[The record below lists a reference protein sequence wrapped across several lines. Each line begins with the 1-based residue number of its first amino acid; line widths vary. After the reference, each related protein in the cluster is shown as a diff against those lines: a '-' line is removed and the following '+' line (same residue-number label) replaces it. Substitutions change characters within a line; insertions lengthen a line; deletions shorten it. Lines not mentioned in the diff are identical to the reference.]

1 MILERISMMNTIASR
16 IIWLRESHGLNQA
29 DFSEKVGVTQ
39 SNISRIENGTQK
51 PSADTLV
58 ALSHFFGVTTD
69 WILFGDSSQDNKDE
83 DFLDVITDVELQKI
97 FIKIREQWITG
108 DDAERGWIKVQL
120 RKAFPEIAEETKKGD
135 A

>member
-1 MILERISMMNTIASR
+1 MNTIASR
-16 IIWLRESHGLNQA
+16 IIWLRESNGLNQA

-69 WILFGDSSQDNKDE
+69 WILFGDSSQDKKDE

-120 RKAFPEIAEETKKGD
+120 RKAFPEIAEEIKKGE

>member
-1 MILERISMMNTIASR
+1 MMNTIASR
-16 IIWLRESHGLNQA
+16 IICLRESHGLNQA

-69 WILFGDSSQDNKDE
+69 WILFGDSSQDNKDA

-120 RKAFPEIAEETKKGD
+120 RKTFPEIAQEIKKEND
-135 A
+135 ESESV